1 MMATFHLVAF
11 SWIFFRA
18 DSFSQAA
25 EYVEGIVTLRP
36 GAVPLVDGLLLA
48 CILAAAII
56 LDLSQRVGRRHEA
69 LLSWPAVV
77 RGAGMATMVAGVVL
91 FSGQATVPFLYFQF

>member
-1 MMATFHLVAF
+1 MVATFHLVAF

-25 EYVEGIVTLRP
+25 DYVRGIATLRA
-36 GAVPLVDGLLLA
+36 GALPLVDGLLLA
-48 CILAAAII
+48 LVLAAAVT
-56 LDLSQRVGRRHEA
+56 LDLSQRIGRRHEA
-69 LLSWPAVV
+69 ILSWPAVV
-77 RGAGMATMVAGVVL
+77 RGAGMAAMVAGVVL